1 MTDNWQSLIN
11 RIKLEAD
18 ETLVNSE
25 QKGCAIITV
34 HMLVNAKG
42 MPLVWVI
49 NEGKRIEPSN
59 AALSIIKQLSE
70 S

>member
-1 MTDNWQSLIN
+1 MTDNWSSLIS
-11 RIKLEAD
+11 RIKQEAD
-18 ETLVNSE
+18 ETLRNSE

-34 HMLVNAKG
+34 HMLVNSKG
-42 MPLVWVI
+42 VPLVWVV

-59 AALSIIKQLSE
+59 AALSVIQQLSE